1 MPKQTNN
8 SSNNAALKGFA
19 LTLVILI
26 LAVCVMAAMT
36 EGFSNWNP
44 YGWFD
49 KPAEEQ
55 QTPEGDD
62 PAPEQPTEDPAP
74 IEATISNGKGISLAY
89 AAATTAA
96 ESAELTATVTAE
108 VTPADSGFTLGW
120 SLEWMD
126 PEQEASID
134 DYVTI
139 TNEGNVCT
147 IHVTAPF
154 DMSDIILRASINET
168 GASATC
174 ILSYEG
180 LPSEIYIGD
189 LDGLAEYQ
197 SSGWGKT
204 LYFAQSGSTY
214 NIQLEGKNAI
224 NDTYT
229 DFSNVTA
236 KVTLHGSFKVKKQVR
251 KFGTGKIE
259 DYGTVTVDLDKAAET
274 GATTEESNALFWISQ
289 YLIGFSVLNQDYEGF
304 DISGNL
310 IAIDCLNAIES
321 IDMLD
326 VGYWT
331 DARSQIVYTFDSWT
345 DSTKLPYMQIDI
357 TDNTTGLTT
366 QINILI
372 QANGGIILSDETI
385 VF

>member
-49 KPAEEQ
+49 EESAAEQ
-55 QTPEGDD
+55 QPDGEETGE
-62 PAPEQPTEDPAP
+62 ESAP

-108 VTPADSGFTLGW
+108 ITPADYGFTLGW
-120 SLEWMD
+120 SLEWVD
-126 PEQEASID
+126 PEQDANIG

-154 DMSDIILRASINET
+154 DMSDIILRATINET

-174 ILSYEG
+174 VLSYAG
-180 LPSEIYIGD
+180 LPSEIYISD
-189 LDGLAEYQ
+189 LDGLTEYQ
-197 SSGWGKT
+197 SSGWGKNM
-204 LYFAQSGSTY
+204 YIAQNGSTY
-214 NIQLEGKNAI
+214 AIQLEGKNAI
-224 NDTYT
+224 NDIYT
-229 DFSNVTA
+229 DFSNITA
-236 KVTLHGSFKVKKQVR
+236 KVSLHGSFKVKKQVR
-251 KFGTGKIE
+251 QFGTGKLT
-259 DYGTVTVDLDKAAET
+259 DYGTVTIDFDKASGS
-274 GATTEESNALFWISQ
+274 GATTEERNALIYISE
-289 YLIGFSVLNQDYEGF
+289 YMIGFSVLNQDYEGF

-310 IAIDCLNAIES
+310 ITIDCLNAIEK
-321 IDMLD
+321 INLLD

-331 DARSQIVYTFDSWT
+331 DVRSKIVYTFDSWV
-345 DSTKLPYMQIDI
+345 DSAKLPYIQIDI

-372 QANGGIILSDETI
+372 QANGGISLSDETI

>member
-1 MPKQTNN
+1 MPKQTK
-8 SSNNAALKGFA
+8 SSNNTALKGFA

-49 KPAEEQ
+49 EEPAAEQ
-55 QTPEGDD
+55 QPDGEETGE
-62 PAPEQPTEDPAP
+62 ESMP

-126 PEQEASID
+126 PEQDANIG

-154 DMSDIILRASINET
+154 DMSDIILRATINET

-174 ILSYEG
+174 VLSYAG
-180 LPSEIYIGD
+180 LPSEIYISD
-189 LDGLAEYQ
+189 LAGLAEHQ

-204 LYFAQSGSTY
+204 LYIAQNGSTY
-214 NIQLEGKNAI
+214 AIQLEGKNAI
-224 NDTYT
+224 NDIYT
-229 DFSNVTA
+229 DFSNITA
-236 KVTLHGSFKVKKQVR
+236 KVSLHGSFKVKKQVR
-251 KFGTGKIE
+251 QFGTGKLT
-259 DYGTVTVDLDKAAET
+259 DYGTVTIDFDKASGS
-274 GATTEESNALFWISQ
+274 GATTEESNALFSISQ

-310 IAIDCLNAIES
+310 ITIDCLNAIES
-321 IDMLD
+321 IDMLN
-326 VGYWT
+326 VGLWT
-331 DARSQIVYTFDSWT
+331 DSRSRIVYTFDSWT

-372 QANGGIILSDETI
+372 QANGGISLSDETI

>member
-62 PAPEQPTEDPAP
+62 PAPEEPTEETAP

-108 VTPADSGFTLGW
+108 ITPADSGFTLGW
-120 SLEWMD
+120 SLEWVD
-126 PEQEASID
+126 PEQDANIG

-154 DMSDIILRASINET
+154 DMSDIILRATINET

-174 ILSYEG
+174 VLSYAG
-180 LPSEIYIGD
+180 LPSEIYISD
-189 LDGLAEYQ
+189 LAGLAEHQ

-204 LYFAQSGSTY
+204 LYIAQNGSTY
-214 NIQLEGKNAI
+214 AIQLEGKNAI
-224 NDTYT
+224 NDIYT
-229 DFSNVTA
+229 DFSNITA
-236 KVTLHGSFKVKKQVR
+236 KVSLHGSFKVKKQVR
-251 KFGTGKIE
+251 QFGTGKLT
-259 DYGTVTVDLDKAAET
+259 DYGTVTIDFDKASGS
-274 GATTEESNALFWISQ
+274 GATTEERNALLYISE
-289 YLIGFSVLNQDYEGF
+289 YMIGFSVLNQDYEGF

-310 IAIDCLNAIES
+310 ITIDCLNAIEK
-321 IDMLD
+321 INLLD

-331 DARSQIVYTFDSWT
+331 DVRSKIVYTFDSWV